1 MAGTPPIVDEVCWNR
16 TEGGLSMRTRFLPIL
31 IALATGCSLAPA
43 AELVKLATGEL
54 PPYATQ
60 LRADQGISLS
70 IVRAAFRSVNV
81 DVEYSFMPWG
91 RAQEEA
97 RIGKWNGTAAWG
109 RKPEREREFLLSDN
123 VVTEQWVLLYRA
135 DTPLDWA
142 RLEDLG
148 ERRIAAIRSYTY
160 TPQFHALAA
169 VGKLKVDWS
178 PDDLAT
184 LRKLVA
190 GRVDIVPLDRNVAC
204 FLLDTHFT
212 PAEAALVRAHP
223 RLITENFTSHLML
236 SKQRP
241 DSAARMAVFN
251 QGLARLRSTG
261 EYQKLLASSE
271 CKAGLALAASPK

>member
-1 MAGTPPIVDEVCWNR
+1 
-16 TEGGLSMRTRFLPIL
+16 MRTRLLPIL
-31 IALATGCSLAPA
+31 IALAAGCNNALA
-43 AELVKLATGEL
+43 AELLRLATGEL
-54 PPYATQ
+54 PPYTTQ
-60 LRADQGISLS
+60 LRSDQGVSLS
-70 IVRAAFRSVNV
+70 IVRAAFRAVNV
-81 DVEYSFMPWG
+81 EVEYSFMPWG

-97 RIGKWNGTAAWG
+97 RIGKWDGTAAWG

-135 DTPLDWA
+135 GTPFDWA
-142 RLEDLG
+142 NLEDLG
-148 ERRIAAIRSYTY
+148 ERRIAAVRTYTY

-169 VGKLKVDWS
+169 AGKLKVDWS

-190 GRVDIVPLDRNVAC
+190 GRADIVPLDRNVAC
-204 FLLDTHFT
+204 FLLDTQFT

-241 DSAARMAVFN
+241 DSATRMALFN

-271 CKAGLALAASPK
+271 CKAGLALPASPK